1 MNSEPEASVLM
12 FTEALQSSA
21 TIIAYAM
28 LHFLWQGTLAG
39 LLLWAVLRCLR
50 DRVSDDGIIH
60 SLAAIRYHAS
70 LVVLASLPLMVVG
83 SVWFICH
90 SADERQSPGPQ
101 FVMAEDTGSASMSE
115 TQSSVEPLSLL
126 NESTVASGD
135 GREAVS
141 DLNEINSVQSNNHRN
156 IPPDKT
162 TAWLLLGDWLSLVWL
177 DRLMVQYAGFFALAY
192 LVGATSMLVRLAS
205 GYYQTWRWRRLMI
218 PVTDVTVLGMVRR
231 HCQSLGIR
239 VAPVVAT
246 CDRVVVPMVLGVIRP
261 VILLPISFAS
271 GLSADQLSAILRH
284 ELAHIRRL
292 DPVFNLLQRMIEALL
307 FFHPATWWISRQVR
321 TEREHCC
328 DDLVSTAIGSASYV
342 DALLQMAEHAT
353 LGPNTPRNATAQG
366 VAADGRSRSGLAL
379 RIHRLLGDPDRLS
392 LGWTQSG
399 LAVFMALGLLTAAV
413 TVSQGATERQDDWI
427 RGTGE
432 DLAFRIHGEVFYHE
446 GRPASDFAVVLTVQN
461 GLDQQ
466 IFDATVEGHRFYAWI
481 PAKDLGWALRVEC
494 QSADGIRRASQVI
507 DQTGFRAAAQDGLRL
522 HLNPL
527 ELGIGERL
535 LPVRVMHSGLPVENA
550 WLEVVTSKQSTTLR
564 TGPEGVATV
573 RLAAGEILYWFTTWT
588 QDGGIGGYQFS
599 RGPTRDPNLE
609 SYDVELYNCRPL
621 QIRLINADDG
631 SPVSN
636 CRFEINVATPAPY
649 FNYVGQNRYFQM
661 VSDDSGQSTFEYW
674 PDWESHHA
682 YLEIKDTNWVI
693 ADEANAFPVDKDLMT
708 VRLRRSSDHKRQWVR
723 GRLDLP
729 PGILGGFAVLLTASR
744 SETPLQFERLV
755 VYSDRDGNYSALLR
769 PQAKYAACVFDNDWV
784 SEFQTF
790 TPAGSDLERESLP
803 GLTVVEGTPVEI
815 RVTAGPSQNPLAH
828 EQVSVLA
835 EFEYQFQDGDS
846 MARGVTHRQ
855 VFAQTDSAGVARFR
869 VPVGPVRA
877 MCTVQG
883 WQGMATG
890 TATSDETLRLHLHRE
905 TAEKTPVEIRVQNP
919 VGGKADLEDCDVFIR
934 SLDPTSREQFTL
946 KTDASGSCQLE
957 ADAKRVAVMVRT
969 RDHQYA
975 AARAVEIRPEPIEVT
990 LTPAR
995 RIVGSIVDPE
1005 QNPQPNVRLQA
1016 RVALRDSREP
1026 NASVTF
1032 DVLSTVTDDEG
1043 RFAFAGLPE
1052 NCEVV
1057 LQGTISL
1064 NSQLTSLNRKVYLF
1078 PGEDRVLDPFVIG
1091 ASKVRSEM
1099 DSSLEARFAAM
1110 IRLAR
1115 LSDCHLILIGV
1126 PHDLESQEI
1135 VKIAFMDYRRN
1146 PDCGQF
1152 MQLMAQFRTEVDETA
1167 TFWESRSLAHP
1178 EQGQIQAVAYD
1189 GGGQILEQISVRVDD
1204 ANFMPLVDAF
1214 MLRTRPPQQDAGQKW
1229 TAAFAEAKRSNR
1241 KVWVRISQRYCQ
1253 PCHLLSKWLDDHR
1266 ALLERDY
1273 VLVKVD
1279 DVRDLGGG
1287 EIFQRLANNEVV
1299 GVPFFAIYDQDENL
1313 VVDSKG
1319 PLGNIGFPGS
1329 YEGRR
1334 HLETMLKRTR
1344 TSLSDEEISG
1354 LLRTL
1359 EPQ

>member
-1 MNSEPEASVLM
+1 MNGNPEASVVM
-12 FTEALQSSA
+12 FTEALHSFA

-28 LHFLWQGTLAG
+28 LHFVWQGTLAG
-39 LLLWAVLRCLR
+39 MLLWAVLRCLR
-50 DRVSDDGIIH
+50 DRVLDDGTIH
-60 SLAAIRYHAS
+60 SRATIRYHVS
-70 LVVLASLPLMVVG
+70 LVVLASLPLMVLG
-83 SVWFICH
+83 SGWFLCQSLDDPEAAGTQVVLVESNR
-90 SADERQSPGPQ
+90 SAG
-101 FVMAEDTGSASMSE
+101 MTE
-115 TQSSVEPLSLL
+115 TQSPLDTLSLF
-126 NESTVASGD
+126 NENFVVSGN
-135 GREAVS
+135 GRGAGSE
-141 DLNEINSVQSNNHRN
+141 LTEMNLVQSSNQPS
-156 IPPDKT
+156 IPAGQS
-162 TAWLLLGDWLSLVWL
+162 TAWLVPDGWLSLAWL
-177 DRLMVQYAGFFALAY
+177 DRLIIQYAGFFALAY
-192 LVGATSMLVRLAS
+192 LGGATAMLVRLAS

-218 PVTDVTVLGMVRR
+218 PVTDATVMRMVRL

-239 VAPVVAT
+239 IAPLVAT

-342 DALLQMAEHAT
+342 DALLQMAEQAA
-353 LGPNTPRNATAQG
+353 LGPKTPRSATAQG
-366 VAADGRSRSGLAL
+366 LPADGRSRSGLAL

-432 DLAFRIHGEVFYHE
+432 DLAFRIHGEVFDHE
-446 GRPASDFAVVLTVQN
+446 GRPASDFAAFLFVQN
-461 GLDQQ
+461 GGGQQ
-466 IFDATVEGHRFYAWI
+466 ILDATVEGHRFHAWI
-481 PAKDLGWALRVEC
+481 PAKDLGWALQVEC
-494 QSADGIRRASQVI
+494 RAADGIRRANQVI
-507 DQTGFRAAAQDGLRL
+507 DQAGFRAAAKDGLRL
-522 HLNPL
+522 QLNPV

-535 LPVRVMHSGLPVENA
+535 LPVRVMHRGLPVENA
-550 WLEVVTSKQSTTLR
+550 WLEVYTSNQRTTVR
-564 TGPEGVATV
+564 TGPEGVATI
-573 RLAAGEILYWFTTWT
+573 RLAAGETLLSFTTWT
-588 QDGGIGGYQFS
+588 QDGGIGGYQFG

-631 SPVSN
+631 TPVSN

-649 FNYVGQNRYFQM
+649 FNYVGQNKYFQM
-661 VSDDSGQSTFEYW
+661 ISDESGQSTFEYW

-693 ADEANAFPVDKDLMT
+693 ADEVEAFSADNDVMT
-708 VRLRRSSDHKRQWVR
+708 VRLRRSSHHKRQWVH
-723 GRLDLP
+723 GQLNLP
-729 PGILGGFAVLLTASR
+729 PGTFGGFAVMLTSFR
-744 SETPLQFERLV
+744 SETPGQLEKLF
-755 VYSDRDGNYSALLR
+755 VYSDREGNYSAFLR
-769 PQAKYAACVFDNDWV
+769 PQATYAACVFDNEWV
-784 SEFQTF
+784 SEFQTI
-790 TPAGSDLERESLP
+790 TPLGPESELESLP
-803 GLTVVEGTPVEI
+803 GLTVVPGTPVEI
-815 RVTAGPSQNPLAH
+815 RVTAGPSHKPLAH
-828 EQVSVLA
+828 EHVLVLA
-835 EFEYQFQDGDS
+835 EFEYQFQDDDC
-846 MARGVTHRQ
+846 MASGVTFRQ
-855 VFAQTDSAGVARFR
+855 VFAQTDSAGVARSR

-883 WQGMATG
+883 WQCTANG
-890 TATSDETLRLHLHRE
+890 TATSDEILRLHLHRE
-905 TAEKTPVEIRVQNP
+905 TAEKTPVVIRLQNP
-919 VGGKADLEDCDVFIR
+919 VGGEADLEDCDVFIR

-946 KTDASGSCQLE
+946 KTDASGSCQWE

-969 RDHQYA
+969 RDHRYA
-975 AARAVEIRPEPIEVT
+975 AAMAVEIRPEPIDVT

-995 RIVGSIVDPE
+995 RIVGSIVDTQ
-1005 QNPQPNVRLQA
+1005 QNPRPDIRLQA
-1016 RVALRDSREP
+1016 RVSLRDSREP
-1026 NASVTF
+1026 NAPVTF
-1032 DVLSTVTDDEG
+1032 DVLSTVTDEEG
-1043 RFAFAGLPE
+1043 HFAFAGLPE
-1052 NCEVV
+1052 NCEVI
-1057 LQGTISL
+1057 LQGTSSL
-1064 NSQLTSLNRKVYLF
+1064 NSQPTSLYRKIYLF

-1091 ASKVRSEM
+1091 ASKVRSEV
-1099 DSSLEARFAAM
+1099 DSSLESRFAAM
-1110 IRLAR
+1110 LRLAR

-1135 VKIAFMDYRRN
+1135 VKRAFMDYRRN

-1152 MQLMAQFRTEVDETA
+1152 MQLMAQFRGEVDETA
-1167 TFWESRSLAHP
+1167 TFWESRSLPHP

-1189 GGGQILEQISVRVDD
+1189 GAGQVLEQTAFRVDD
-1204 ANFMPLVDAF
+1204 ANFMSLVDAF
-1214 MLRTRPPQQDAGQKW
+1214 MQRTRPPQQDAGQKW

-1266 ALLERDY
+1266 VLLERDY
-1273 VLVKVD
+1273 VLLKVD

-1287 EIFQRLANNEVV
+1287 EIFQRLANNEFV

-1334 HLETMLKRTR
+1334 HLETMLERTR

-1354 LLRTL
+1354 LMGTL